1 MTAAMGYAGVPLEMA
16 AGLPCASCLFDLG
29 DASGMAGAS
38 ICPLKIAL
46 LRRFAD
52 ARRQAGPAGAA
63 SCDAFAPGYAERVPD
78 WEFAAAGAG
87 LSRRLC

>member
-1 MTAAMGYAGVPLEMA
+1 MTVAMGYAGVPLERA

-38 ICPLKIAL
+38 SCPLKIAL
-46 LRRFAD
+46 LRRAAD
-52 ARRQAGPAGAA
+52 ARAQAGAA
-63 SCDAFAPGYAERVPD
+63 SCDAFTPGYAGPAPD
-78 WEFAAAGAG
+78 GEVSAAAAG